1 MNKSIC
7 ILSVVLAGNLAGFAA
22 SAEPEIK
29 GTVSELSNFITTVPK
44 TVMVTGEAEVR
55 VPARRAVVS
64 LKVVTENKSLQ
75 AAMRANLELRNK
87 LTDYLKKQGISDE
100 NITASKFSST
110 PKFGMFSDKAKS
122 YQVENEVRVS
132 VQDENEFQAAAGV
145 VDKWSEVQF
154 DGVEFQYADKEA
166 QKQNAIAKA
175 CDNARERKKIYEDKL
190 GLKLE
195 PVAFNEGQ
203 FGARN
208 LVPRI
213 QPNSAAPL
221 AYNWYLGQTVLAAGL
236 PASSADVG
244 TTELT
249 TSFGEMVYTAR
260 VAVQYTVMPK

>member
-7 ILSVVLAGNLAGFAA
+7 ILTFFLAGNLAGFTAL
-22 SAEPEIK
+22 AEPEIK
-29 GTVSELSNFITTVPK
+29 GTVSELSNFITTIPK

-64 LKVVTENKSLQ
+64 LKVVADNKSLQ
-75 AAMRANLELRNK
+75 AAMRANLELREK
-87 LTDYLKKQGISDE
+87 LTDYLKKQGISSD
-100 NITASKFSST
+100 NITSSKFSST

-145 VDKWSEVQF
+145 VDKWSDVQF

-203 FGARN
+203 FGDGQS
-208 LVPRI
+208 LVSN
-213 QPNSAAPL
+213 QPVPS
-221 AYNWYLGQTVLAAGL
+221 LGTFTGVLTVPSVASRD
-236 PASSADVG
+236 ASSI
-244 TTELT
+244 ESS

-260 VAVQYTVMPK
+260 VSVQYTVQVK